1 MLEEFRELWKYR
13 ELLSTMVRR
22 DLKVRYKNS
31 LMGFMWS
38 LINPALTVAVMSFA
52 FSRVSN
58 VTVPNMSAY
67 LLAAYLPFM
76 FFSMALMDST
86 GSVLANI
93 ALVKKI
99 YFPREILPL
108 TAVISNF
115 IHFLFAL
122 VMFFVYLLVVWIIHP
137 GEIPFQWTTIF
148 LPIILVINFLL
159 VAGLGLMLSAWNTF
173 YEDVKYMVGLGTS
186 MLLFLSPIM
195 WPSEIFNYEH
205 HWQYVAEL
213 IVNPMTILCNSYRR
227 MLLAPKPWTITPAV
241 KNPHGDI
248 ITPAVIVP
256 SLPIQWKYIAYLLA
270 LSIFIFLLGY
280 KIFNTK
286 KWKFVERP

>member
-1 MLEEFRELWKYR
+1 MLDELRELWNYR
-13 ELLSTMVRR
+13 ELLFTMVRR

-58 VTVPNMSAY
+58 VTIPNMSAY

-86 GSVLANI
+86 GSVLSNI

-122 VMFFVYLLVVWIIHP
+122 VMFFVYLLVVWIVHP
-137 GEIPFQWTTIF
+137 GQIPFQWTTIF
-148 LPIILVINFLL
+148 LPIILVINFFL
-159 VAGLGLMLSAWNTF
+159 VAGLGLMFSAWNTF
-173 YEDVKYMVGLGTS
+173 FEDVKYMVGLGTS

-195 WPSEIFNYEH
+195 WLSEPFNFEH

-227 MLLAPKPWTITPAV
+227 MLLAPPSWTEKPAY
-241 KNPHGDI
+241 KDAAGHLH
-248 ITPAVIVP
+248 PAVILP
-256 SLPIQWKYIAYLLA
+256 ALPIQWKYIAYLA
-270 LSIFIFLLGY
+270 VMSVFIFLLGY
-280 KIFNTK
+280 RIFNGK